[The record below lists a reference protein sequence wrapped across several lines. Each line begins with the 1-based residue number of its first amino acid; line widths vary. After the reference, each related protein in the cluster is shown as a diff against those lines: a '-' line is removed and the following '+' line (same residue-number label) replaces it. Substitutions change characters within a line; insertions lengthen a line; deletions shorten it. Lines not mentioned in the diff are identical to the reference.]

1 MVAGPVMVQD
11 VGILE
16 VVVIVPSVEAGIQL
30 VPEKVYPIRQE

>member
-16 VVVIVPSVEAGIQL
+16 VVVIVPSVEGGIQL
-30 VPEKVYPIRQE
+30 VPERVYPAGQE